1 MSAKVTCFFSNH
13 IALWALCIVLYG
25 VFVLGCDQTGSN
37 KSACER
43 LVCNES
49 GPTEAYLPCVNEM
62 ITKLEEM
69 TPLLEATLKGDRKSR
84 RKGVKTLRDLEALIT
99 AAGGIHNMLGG
110 CEGRALG
117 NLNVYITNAYS
128 HYDAFLMV
136 TMIGSKSPAAKPEF
150 EAGQAALEGAKRKYN
165 DLL

>member
-1 MSAKVTCFFSNH
+1 VFFLNH
-13 IALWALCIVLYG
+13 IALWALCIVLCG
-25 VFVLGCDQTGSN
+25 VFILGCDQPASN

-49 GPTEAYLPCVNEM
+49 GPTEEYLPCVNEM

-69 TPLLEATLKGDRKSR
+69 TPLLEAALKGDRKSR
-84 RKGVKTLRDLEALIT
+84 KKGVKTLRDLEALIT

-110 CEGRALG
+110 CGDEDRALG
-117 NLNVYITNAYS
+117 NLNVYITNAYF

-136 TMIGSKSPAAKPEF
+136 TMIGSESPAAKPEF
-150 EAGQAALEGAKRKYN
+150 EKGQAELEGAKRKYK

>member
-1 MSAKVTCFFSNH
+1 MFFLNH
-13 IALWALCIVLYG
+13 IALWALCIVLCG
-25 VFVLGCDQTGSN
+25 VFILGCDQPASN

-49 GPTEAYLPCVNEM
+49 GPTEEYLPCVNEM

-99 AAGGIHNMLGG
+99 ASGGINNMLGG

-117 NLNVYITNAYS
+117 NLNVYITNAYF

-136 TMIGSKSPAAKPEF
+136 TMIGSESPAAKPEF
-150 EAGQAALEGAKRKYN
+150 EAGQVALEGAKRKYK
-165 DLL
+165 DLQ

>member
-1 MSAKVTCFFSNH
+1 MSGKVTCSFKT
-13 IALWALCIVLYG
+13 ILLYALCIVLYV
-25 VFVLGCDQTGSN
+25 VFVLGCDKFDSN

-84 RKGVKTLRDLEALIT
+84 RKAVKTFRDLETLIKVS
-99 AAGGIHNMLGG
+99 GGIRNMLGG
-110 CEGRALG
+110 CEGQELG
-117 NLNVYITNAYS
+117 NLNVYITNTYF

-136 TMIGSKSPAAKPEF
+136 TMIGSESPAAKPEF
-150 EAGQAALEGAKRKYN
+150 EAGQASLKEAKRKYKE
-165 DLL
+165 LL